1 MAHIKVR
8 LFANLREIVGE
19 RELFLDSTTV
29 NGVLDLLTSIKPE
42 LRDVLFEEG
51 ALRPY
56 ITVLLNGRNIN
67 EIDGMMSALSEGDEI
82 AIFPPVSGG

>member
-8 LFANLREIVGE
+8 LFANIREIVGE

-29 NGVLDLLTSIKPE
+29 GGVLDTLTSMKPD
-42 LRDVLFEEG
+42 LRDVLFEDA

-67 EIDGMMSALSEGDEI
+67 EIDGVKSALTEGDEV

>member
-1 MAHIKVR
+1 M
-8 LFANLREIVGE
+8 GE

-29 NGVLDLLTSIKPE
+29 SGVLDLLTSIKPD
-42 LRDVLFEEG
+42 LRDVLFEDG

-56 ITVLLNGRNIN
+56 ITVLLNGRNIT
-67 EIDGMMSALSEGDEI
+67 EIDGVMSALSEGDEV

>member
-8 LFANLREIVGE
+8 LFANIREIVGE

-29 NGVLDLLTSIKPE
+29 SGVLDLLTSIKPD
-42 LRDVLFEEG
+42 LRDVLFEDDT
-51 ALRPY
+51 LRPY
-56 ITVLLNGRNIN
+56 ITVLLNGRNIT
-67 EIDGMMSALSEGDEI
+67 EIDGVMSALSEGDEV

>member
-8 LFANLREIVGE
+8 LFANIREIVGG

-29 NGVLDLLTSIKPE
+29 NGVLDTLTSMKPD
-42 LRDVLFEEG
+42 LRDVLFEDG

-67 EIDGMMSALSEGDEI
+67 EIDGITSALSEGDEV

>member
-1 MAHIKVR
+1 MVHIKVR

-56 ITVLLNGRNIN
+56 ITVLVNGRNIN
-67 EIDGMMSALSEGDEI
+67 EIDGVMSALSEGDEV

>member
-8 LFANLREIVGE
+8 LFANIREIMGE

-29 NGVLDLLTSIKPE
+29 SGVLDLLTSIEPD
-42 LRDVLFEEG
+42 LRDVLFEDG

-56 ITVLLNGRNIN
+56 ITVLLNGRNIS
-67 EIDGMMSALSEGDEI
+67 EIDGVMSALSEGDEV

>member
-1 MAHIKVR
+1 MTHIKVR
-8 LFANLREIVGE
+8 LFANIREIVGE

-29 NGVLDLLTSIKPE
+29 NDVLDVLTSMKRD
-42 LRDVLFEEG
+42 LQDVLFEDG
-51 ALRPY
+51 VLRPY

-67 EIDGMMSALSEGDEI
+67 EIDGVKSALSDGDEV

>member
-8 LFANLREIVGE
+8 LFANIREIVGE
-19 RELFLDSTTV
+19 RELFLDSVTV
-29 NGVLDLLTSIKPE
+29 SGVLDLLTSIKPD
-42 LRDVLFEEG
+42 LQDVLFEDG

-56 ITVLLNGRNIN
+56 ITVLLNGRNIT
-67 EIDGMMSALSEGDEI
+67 EIDGVMSSLSEGDEV

>member
-29 NGVLDLLTSIKPE
+29 SGVLDLLTSIKPE

-56 ITVLLNGRNIN
+56 ITVLVNGRNIN
-67 EIDGMMSALSEGDEI
+67 EIDGVMSALSEGDEV

>member
-1 MAHIKVR
+1 MAHVKVR
-8 LFANLREIVGE
+8 LFANIREIVGE
-19 RELFLDSTTV
+19 RELFLNSTTV
-29 NGVLDLLTSIKPE
+29 NGVLDTLTSMKPD
-42 LRDVLFEEG
+42 LQDVLFEDG

-67 EIDGMMSALSEGDEI
+67 EIDGIKSVLSEGDEV

>member
-8 LFANLREIVGE
+8 LFANIREIVGE
-19 RELFLDSTTV
+19 RELFLDSVTV
-29 NGVLDLLTSIKPE
+29 SGVLDLLTSIKPD
-42 LRDVLFEEG
+42 LQDVLFEDG

-56 ITVLLNGRNIN
+56 ITVLLNGRNIT
-67 EIDGMMSALSEGDEI
+67 EIDGVMSALSEGDEV

>member
-1 MAHIKVR
+1 MAHVKVR
-8 LFANLREIVGE
+8 LFAHIREIVGE
-19 RELFLDSTTV
+19 RELFLNSTTV
-29 NGVLDLLTSIKPE
+29 NGVLDALTSMKPD
-42 LRDVLFEEG
+42 LREVLFEDG

-67 EIDGMMSALSEGDEI
+67 EINGVQSILSEGDEV

>member
-8 LFANLREIVGE
+8 LFANIREITGE

-29 NGVLDLLTSIKPE
+29 SGVLDLLTSIKPD
-42 LRDVLFEEG
+42 LRDVLFEDG

-56 ITVLLNGRNIN
+56 ITVLINGRNIT
-67 EIDGMMSALSEGDEI
+67 EIDGVMSSLSEGDEV

>member
-29 NGVLDLLTSIKPE
+29 SGVLDLLTSIKPE

-56 ITVLLNGRNIN
+56 ITVLVNGRNIN

>member
-8 LFANLREIVGE
+8 LFANIREIMGE

-29 NGVLDLLTSIKPE
+29 SGVLDLLASIKPD
-42 LRDVLFEEG
+42 LWDVLFEDG
-51 ALRPY
+51 SLRPY
-56 ITVLLNGRNIN
+56 ITVLLNGRNIT
-67 EIDGMMSALSEGDEI
+67 EIDGVMSALSEGDEV